1 MEMIDA
7 QASSV
12 QLSRLRRLGLTRRG
26 FLALASAAALAASRG
41 EAWAEPALGDDGL
54 YHEPWFLQSFL
65 DLCDDLESAAASGK
79 RLAIMWEL
87 RGCPYCRETHLV
99 NFADPEIASY
109 VRANFE
115 VLQLNLIGSRKVTD
129 FDGRELAEK
138 DLAQKYGIRFTPTF
152 QFFPPSSGGLDA
164 KEPMLREVA
173 RAPGYLKPQHFLA
186 MFRFVRERG
195 YEQGSFRDFLAAKG

>member
-1 MEMIDA
+1 M
-7 QASSV
+7 SP
-12 QLSRLRRLGLTRRG
+12 SRPTRRNV
-26 FLALASAAALAASRG
+26 LAWAPCAALVAGLSAAR
-41 EAWAEPALGDDGL
+41 AEPSPGDDGL

-65 DLCDDLESAAASGK
+65 DLRDDLDSAVAGGK

-99 NFADPEIASY
+99 NFADADITKY
-109 VRANFE
+109 IRDNFE

-129 FDGRELAEK
+129 FDRQELSEK

-152 QFFPPSSGGLDA
+152 QFFPPSSGGIEV
-164 KEPMLREVA
+164 KEPMAREVA

-186 MFRFVRERG
+186 MFRFVRERA
-195 YEQGSFRDFLAAKG
+195 YERGSFRDFLATNG